1 MGGYNQGHSHAGH
14 SHAPRSFGMAFAVGI
29 GLNVAFV
36 AIEAVYGVL
45 SNSLALLADAGHNL
59 SDVFGLAI
67 AWAAVL
73 VAKKRPTPR
82 LTYGLQGS
90 TILAALANGVFLML
104 RSEEHTS
111 ELQSLMRISYAVS
124 CLK

>member
-1 MGGYNQGHSHAGH
+1 MGCHNQGHSHAVH
-14 SHAPRSFGMAFAVGI
+14 SHAPRSCGIAFAVGI

-82 LTYGLQGS
+82 FTYGLQGS
-90 TILAALANGVFLML
+90 TILAAL
-104 RSEEHTS
+104 RPEERRVGK
-111 ELQSLMRISYAVS
+111 ECVS
-124 CLK
+124 TCSSRWSPCH

>member
-1 MGGYNQGHSHAGH
+1 MGCHNQGHSHAVH
-14 SHAPRSFGMAFAVGI
+14 SHAPRSCGIAFAVGI

-82 LTYGLQGS
+82 FTSGLQGS
-90 TILAALANGVFLML
+90 
-104 RSEEHTS
+104 RSEERRVGK
-111 ELQSLMRISYAVS
+111 ECVS
-124 CLK
+124 TGRSRWSPYR